1 VARTRAQRRRH
12 TLLIT
17 LALVV
22 TFGFLVFGR
31 DVSRSAH
38 NASAPRRSE
47 DRSFAALANTLIT
60 SENSFD
66 GRLHRLLAQ
75 GGTLRRSVFDAR
87 LNQLA
92 QQLSGWQISADQLA
106 RPKLAHHINDTL
118 NDLTQQRV
126 DDYETLLG
134 NIASALKLP
143 WSQSAGV
150 AVVNP
155 AASLV
160 ATSKQ
165 WNVDRF
171 ALVREPGR
179 VHLHKTSSLAAA
191 YFVTNGTSAL
201 AQAPSLVLVRAI
213 GIGALR
219 VTPAPLPAVTGVLLL
234 PPVTSVKLGV
244 SVVNMGYDYQPVK
257 ITVRVTP
264 LNARGAAFVQSMTT
278 VLGPLQAYA
287 FVPKSFRT
295 TASEQAR
302 VQLILTG
309 APGAA
314 GMVTQETYRLEMS
327 PS

>member
-38 NASAPRRSE
+38 NATSTRRSE
-47 DRSFAALANTLIT
+47 NKSFGALANTLLT

-66 GRLHRLLAQ
+66 GRLYRLLSQ
-75 GGTLRRSVFDAR
+75 GGTLRRYVFEAR
-87 LNQLA
+87 LDQLA
-92 QQLSGWQISADQLA
+92 EQLPGWQVAADQLA
-106 RPKLAHHINDTL
+106 RPALAHHINDTL
-118 NDLTQQRV
+118 NDVTQQCV
-126 DDYETLLG
+126 NDYEALLG

-143 WSQSAGV
+143 WAQGTGV
-150 AVVNP
+150 VVANP

-165 WNVDRF
+165 WNSERS
-171 ALVREPGR
+171 ALVKEPGR
-179 VHLHKTSSLAAA
+179 VHLNKTTSLAAT
-191 YFVTNGTSAL
+191 YFVANGMSAL
-201 AQAPSLVLVRAI
+201 AHAPSLTLVRAI

-219 VTPAPLPAVTGVLLL
+219 VRPAPLPAASGVLLL

-244 SVVNMGYDYQPVK
+244 SIVNEGYDYQPVK
-257 ITVRVTP
+257 ITIRVTP
-264 LNARGAAFVQSMTT
+264 LNSRGAAFVQSMTT

-287 FVPKSFRT
+287 FVPNSFRT
-295 TASEQAR
+295 KASEQAR

-309 APGAA
+309 APAAA